1 MKGTEGDNE
10 HTGDELCGI
19 ELCGITIEQLCCHQS
34 GIRSYQKNEFHSAV
48 SYSNCMDTLD
58 IFKNDTL
65 EFKPGTDFLYSTY
78 NYSVLSAI
86 MESVTNRKFIHF
98 MEDEVISKLKM
109 HHTFYETNNNVMNHR
124 SAQYIRKKDAND
136 LMIRTKSDV
145 MQSKGQPVHSRER
158 LRLYNAPFVDNSNKF
173 AGGGYV
179 STAEDIAILGN
190 DVVLGDFL
198 SENVKRQLFL
208 DVDNEHNY
216 GMGWMVFRNEER
228 QITEISHSGGSVG
241 GCSHLLVVPEE
252 RLVIALL
259 MNLENGNPYITRQV
273 ARYFVD

>member
-1 MKGTEGDNE
+1 MKETKSDGEDS
-10 HTGDELCGI
+10 GDELCGI

-34 GIRSYQKNEFHSAV
+34 GIRSYQDDEFHSAV

-78 NYSVLSAI
+78 NYCVLSAV

-109 HHTFYETNNNVMNHR
+109 HHTFYETNNNVLNHR

-136 LMIRTKSDV
+136 LMIRPKSDV

-158 LRLYNAPFVDNSNKF
+158 LRLYNTPFVDNSNKF

-190 DVVLGDFL
+190 EVVLGDFL

-216 GMGWMVFRNEER
+216 GMGWMVFRNEEG